1 MLYRPDP
8 NRKSKT
14 FINGL
19 KLMIRTYKQKS
30 ASSITSLLRADTVMS
45 GTFKYLALVVM
56 FGLLAACSSNRP
68 ISLADSVG
76 KSADSISETKGSRKV
91 LVLNSNQ
98 SVERYQIAESSFVGA
113 MAGRAIDVMD
123 LQGKDKPV
131 EYIQDQLNAQ
141 RYDLVYAIGAKALG
155 SVNLIDPDVPVVYSA
170 VLNWRRFKQQ
180 GNYFG
185 ISSELSPQVQLTW
198 FKYFFPE
205 IKSIGVLYSQ
215 ENEHMIEEAKQVAG
229 NLGVKLIASQVRSEQ
244 HLNNSI
250 KNLLNEVETLWLISD
265 SHILSSVDKVKQFF
279 VMADEKQIPVF
290 TYNPVFI
297 EMGAAMSLA
306 ADLPTI
312 GRQAALLAN
321 DLLAGDIAAEMI
333 QFPAG
338 SRIMLNSQKIR
349 EYKMELNAGALD
361 SVDEIYP

>member
-1 MLYRPDP
+1 MFYRPGPD
-8 NRKSKT
+8 RKCMPLIGELMLLIRS
-14 FINGL
+14 FIALNTPQYL
-19 KLMIRTYKQKS
+19 SRTGSYKQ
-30 ASSITSLLRADTVMS
+30 IVLVMI
-45 GTFKYLALVVM
+45 
-56 FGLLAACSSNRP
+56 FGLLAACSSHRTIELIDEP
-68 ISLADSVG
+68 GAGGASSGGAV
-76 KSADSISETKGSRKV
+76 SETKRARKV

-98 SVERYQIAESSFVGA
+98 LVERYQIAESSFIRA
-113 MAGRAIDVMD
+113 MAGRTIDVMD
-123 LQGKDKPV
+123 LQDKDKPV
-131 EYIQDQLNAQ
+131 EFIQDKLNEQ
-141 RYDLVYAIGAKALG
+141 RYDLIYAIGAKALG
-155 SVNLIDPDVPVVYSA
+155 SVNLIDPDMPVVYSA

-180 GNYFG
+180 DNYFG

-215 ENEHMIEEAKQVAG
+215 ENAHMIEEANQVAR
-229 NLGVKLIASQVRSEQ
+229 NLGIKLVASQVRSER
-244 HLNNSI
+244 HLKDSV
-250 KNLLNEVETLWLISD
+250 KNLLDEVEALWLISD
-265 SHILSSVDKVKQFF
+265 SHILSSVNKVKQFF
-279 VMADEKQIPVF
+279 VLADEKQIPVL

-297 EMGAAMSLA
+297 EMGAVMSLA

-321 DLLAGDIAAEMI
+321 DLLARDAPLEMI

-349 EYKMELNAGALD
+349 EYNMKLNASALE